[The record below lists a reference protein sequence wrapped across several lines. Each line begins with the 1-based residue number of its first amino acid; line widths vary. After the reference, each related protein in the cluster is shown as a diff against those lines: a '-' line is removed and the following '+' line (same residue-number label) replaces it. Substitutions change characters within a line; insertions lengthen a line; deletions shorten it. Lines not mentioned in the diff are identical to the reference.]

1 MLPMPKYAMDEDIRD
16 LDVLNTIIKDNPLNA
31 SVWRTVE
38 QVAQKTQRKLQK
50 ESESK

>member
-1 MLPMPKYAMDEDIRD
+1 MPNPAMYVEVRD
-16 LDVLNTIIKDNPLNA
+16 MDVLNTIVKNNPHNT

-38 QVAQKTQRKLQK
+38 NLAQKAQRKLQK

>member
-1 MLPMPKYAMDEDIRD
+1 MPKPPMDVEVRD
-16 LDVLNTIIKDNPLNA
+16 LDVLNTLIKDNPHNA

-38 QVAQKTQRKLQK
+38 KLAYKARRKLQK

>member
-1 MLPMPKYAMDEDIRD
+1 MPNPAMDVEVRD
-16 LDVLNTIIKDNPLNA
+16 MDVLNTIVKNNPHNT

-38 QVAQKTQRKLQK
+38 NLAQKAQRKLQK

>member
-1 MLPMPKYAMDEDIRD
+1 MPNPAMDVELRD
-16 LDVLNTIIKDNPLNA
+16 MDVLNTIVKNNQHNT

-38 QVAQKTQRKLQK
+38 NLAQKAQRKLQK

>member
-1 MLPMPKYAMDEDIRD
+1 MPKSLMDVELRD
-16 LDVLNTIIKDNPLNA
+16 MDVLNTIVKNNPHNT

-38 QVAQKTQRKLQK
+38 NLAQKAQRKLQK

>member
-1 MLPMPKYAMDEDIRD
+1 MPKSLMDVEVRD
-16 LDVLNTIIKDNPLNA
+16 MEVLNTLIKDNQHNT

-38 QVAQKTQRKLQK
+38 NLAQKAQRKLQK

>member
-1 MLPMPKYAMDEDIRD
+1 MPNPAMDVEIRD
-16 LDVLNTIIKDNPLNA
+16 MDVLNTIVKNNPHNT

-38 QVAQKTQRKLQK
+38 NLAQKAQRKLQK

>member
-1 MLPMPKYAMDEDIRD
+1 MPNPAMDVELRD
-16 LDVLNTIIKDNPLNA
+16 MEVLNTLIKDNPHNA

-38 QVAQKTQRKLQK
+38 NLAQKAQVKLQK

>member
-1 MLPMPKYAMDEDIRD
+1 MPKPPMDVEVRD
-16 LDVLNTIIKDNPLNA
+16 MEVLNTIVKNNPHNT

-38 QVAQKTQRKLQK
+38 NLAQKAQRKLQK

>member
-1 MLPMPKYAMDEDIRD
+1 MRKPLMDVEVRD
-16 LDVLNTIIKDNPLNA
+16 MDVLNTIVKNNPHNT

-38 QVAQKTQRKLQK
+38 NLAQKAQRKLQK

>member
-1 MLPMPKYAMDEDIRD
+1 MPKPIMDVEVRD
-16 LDVLNTIIKDNPLNA
+16 MEVLNTIVKNNPHNT

-38 QVAQKTQRKLQK
+38 NLAQKAQRKLQK

>member
-1 MLPMPKYAMDEDIRD
+1 MPKPLMDVEVRD
-16 LDVLNTIIKDNPLNA
+16 MEVLNTIVKNNPHNT

-38 QVAQKTQRKLQK
+38 NLAQKAQRKLQK

>member
-1 MLPMPKYAMDEDIRD
+1 MPNPTMDVEVRD
-16 LDVLNTIIKDNPLNA
+16 MDVLNTIVKNNPHNT

-38 QVAQKTQRKLQK
+38 NLAQKAQRKLQK

>member
-1 MLPMPKYAMDEDIRD
+1 MPKSLMDVELRD
-16 LDVLNTIIKDNPLNA
+16 MDVLNTLIKDNPHNT

-38 QVAQKTQRKLQK
+38 NLAQKAQRKLQK

>member
-1 MLPMPKYAMDEDIRD
+1 MPKSLMDVEVRD
-16 LDVLNTIIKDNPLNA
+16 MEVLNTLIKDNPHNT

-38 QVAQKTQRKLQK
+38 NLAQKAQRKLQK

>member
-1 MLPMPKYAMDEDIRD
+1 MPNPAMDVEVRD
-16 LDVLNTIIKDNPLNA
+16 MDVLNTIIKNNPHNT

-38 QVAQKTQRKLQK
+38 NLAQKAQRKLQK

>member
-1 MLPMPKYAMDEDIRD
+1 MRKPAMDVEVRD
-16 LDVLNTIIKDNPLNA
+16 MDVLNTIVKNNPHNT

-38 QVAQKTQRKLQK
+38 NLAQKAQRKLQK

>member
-1 MLPMPKYAMDEDIRD
+1 MRKPLMDVEARD
-16 LDVLNTIIKDNPLNA
+16 LEVLNTLIKDNPLNA

-38 QVAQKTQRKLQK
+38 QVAQKAQRKLQK

>member
-1 MLPMPKYAMDEDIRD
+1 MPNPAMDVELRD
-16 LDVLNTIIKDNPLNA
+16 MDVLNTIVKNNPHNT

-38 QVAQKTQRKLQK
+38 NLAQKAQRKLQK

>member
-1 MLPMPKYAMDEDIRD
+1 MPNPTMDVEVRD
-16 LDVLNTIIKDNPLNA
+16 MDVLNTIVKNNPHNI

-38 QVAQKTQRKLQK
+38 NLAQKAQRKLQK

>member
-1 MLPMPKYAMDEDIRD
+1 MPNPAMDVELRD
-16 LDVLNTIIKDNPLNA
+16 MDVLNTIIKDNPHNT

-38 QVAQKTQRKLQK
+38 NLAQKAQRKLQK

>member
-1 MLPMPKYAMDEDIRD
+1 MPNPAMDVELRD
-16 LDVLNTIIKDNPLNA
+16 MEVLNTLIKDNPHNT

-38 QVAQKTQRKLQK
+38 NLAQKAQRKLQK

>member
-1 MLPMPKYAMDEDIRD
+1 MPKPPMDVEVRD
-16 LDVLNTIIKDNPLNA
+16 MEVLNTLIKDNPHNT

-38 QVAQKTQRKLQK
+38 NLAQKAQRKLQK